1 MEITDVK
8 ALLPVVEEKLK
19 AVYGEAAQNIKI
31 QGPLEQK
38 KQYWVVNA
46 EIDDEK
52 VSRSISMN
60 IRIEDGI
67 VTKMELREE
76 RALSRERPRIS
87 KKELG
92 KPQEASEF
100 PPA

>member
-8 ALLPVVEEKLK
+8 ALLPVIEEKLK
-19 AVYGEAAQNIKI
+19 AVYGGAAQNIKI

-52 VSRSISMN
+52 ISRSISMN

-67 VTKMELREE
+67 VTKMELRDE
-76 RALSRERPRIS
+76 RTLSR
-87 KKELG
+87 
-92 KPQEASEF
+92 
-100 PPA
+100 